1 MLAGRFCGITHRWG
15 SLQSPSPSSL
25 GVSSPM
31 EQHSSRPGQRR
42 GAVRASHDRASNDA
56 ARNGPRSTRSIDY
69 QDVPRPVAALA
80 DEYESGST
88 QPRHSHKRAQVLYA
102 ISGVTSVTTDHAS
115 YILPPQRALWIP
127 SGVAHEMTCRGHVSV
142 RTLYIDERVRGDLPA
157 ACRVFEVSDL
167 LRELILAAV
176 RMPIE
181 YDEAGRDG
189 RVMRLI
195 LDEIASAPSIPLDIS
210 MPQDPR
216 LLKVCRAILDDPAHA
231 DTLDDWARVAG
242 MGRRTFTRMF
252 RRETQMS
259 FATWRQ
265 HVRLMEAMSRLATG
279 EPVTAVAFDVG
290 YNSPS
295 AFTAMFRKAF
305 GAAPT
310 RYINE
315 QT

>member
-1 MLAGRFCGITHRWG
+1 
-15 SLQSPSPSSL
+15 
-25 GVSSPM
+25 M

-42 GAVRASHDRASNDA
+42 GAVKSSLNRALASRDA
-56 ARNGPRSTRSIDY
+56 APRSTQSIDY

-88 QPRHSHKRAQVLYA
+88 QPRHSHKRAQVLYS
-102 ISGVTSVTTDHAS
+102 ISGVASVTTDHAS

-142 RTLYIDERVRGDLPA
+142 RTLYIDERVRGDLPE

-176 RMPIE
+176 RMPVE

-189 RVMRLI
+189 RVMGLI

-210 MPQDPR
+210 MPLDAR

-265 HVRLMEAMSRLATG
+265 HVRLMEAMSRLASG

-315 QT
+315 QG

>member
-1 MLAGRFCGITHRWG
+1 
-15 SLQSPSPSSL
+15 
-25 GVSSPM
+25 M

-42 GAVRASHDRASNDA
+42 GAARSSATRALNA
-56 ARNGPRSTRSIDY
+56 AEAAPRSTRSIDY

-88 QPRHSHKRAQVLYA
+88 QPRHSHKRAQVLYS
-102 ISGVTSVTTDHAS
+102 ISGVASVTTDHAS

-127 SGVAHEMTCRGHVSV
+127 SGVAHEVVCRGHVSV
-142 RTLYIDERVRGDLPA
+142 RTLYIDERVRGDLPE

-210 MPQDPR
+210 MPQDAR
-216 LLKVCRAILDDPAHA
+216 LQKICRAILDDPAHS

-315 QT
+315 QG

>member
-1 MLAGRFCGITHRWG
+1 
-15 SLQSPSPSSL
+15 
-25 GVSSPM
+25 M

-42 GAVRASHDRASNDA
+42 GAVKGSLNRAAASNDVA
-56 ARNGPRSTRSIDY
+56 ASTTPRSTRSIDY

-80 DEYESGST
+80 DEYESGT
-88 QPRHSHKRAQVLYA
+88 IQPRHSHKRAQVLYS
-102 ISGVTSVTTDHAS
+102 ISGVASVTTDHAS

-127 SGVAHEMTCRGHVSV
+127 SGVAHEMSCRGHVSV
-142 RTLYIDERVRGDLPA
+142 RTLYIDERVRGDLPE

-167 LRELILAAV
+167 LRELIIAAV

-231 DTLDDWARVAG
+231 DTLDDWARIAG

-310 RYINE
+310 RYISE

>member
-1 MLAGRFCGITHRWG
+1 MSNNGTPGAT
-15 SLQSPSPSSL
+15 PPSS
-25 GVSSPM
+25 
-31 EQHSSRPGQRR
+31 
-42 GAVRASHDRASNDA
+42 
-56 ARNGPRSTRSIDY
+56 DY
-69 QDVPRPVAALA
+69 QDVPRPVVAMAE
-80 DEYESGST
+80 EYESGT
-88 QPRHSHKRAQVLYA
+88 VQPRHSHKRAQVLYS
-102 ISGVTSVTTDHAS
+102 ISGVASITTDHAS

-142 RTLYIDERVRGDLPA
+142 RTLYIDERVRGDLPE

-167 LRELILAAV
+167 LRELIIAAV
-176 RMPIE
+176 RMPVE

-216 LLKVCRAILDDPAHA
+216 LLKVCRAILEDPAHA

-252 RRETQMS
+252 RRETMMS

-310 RYINE
+310 RYISE
-315 QT
+315 QN

>member
-1 MLAGRFCGITHRWG
+1 V
-15 SLQSPSPSSL
+15 P
-25 GVSSPM
+25 
-31 EQHSSRPGQRR
+31 
-42 GAVRASHDRASNDA
+42 ASAPA
-56 ARNGPRSTRSIDY
+56 RSTQSIDY

-80 DEYESGST
+80 DEYESGT
-88 QPRHSHKRAQVLYA
+88 VQERHSHKRAQVLYS
-102 ISGVTSVTTDHAS
+102 ISGVASVTTDHAS

-127 SGVAHEMTCRGHVSV
+127 SGVAHEMACRGHVSV
-142 RTLYIDERVRGDLPA
+142 RTLYIDERVRGDLPE

-167 LRELILAAV
+167 LRELIIAAV

-181 YDEAGRDG
+181 YDEQGRDG

-210 MPQDPR
+210 MPLDPR
-216 LLKVCRAILDDPAHA
+216 LLKVCRAILEDPAHA

-310 RYINE
+310 RYISE

>member
-1 MLAGRFCGITHRWG
+1 M
-15 SLQSPSPSSL
+15 
-25 GVSSPM
+25 
-31 EQHSSRPGQRR
+31 
-42 GAVRASHDRASNDA
+42 
-56 ARNGPRSTRSIDY
+56 
-69 QDVPRPVAALA
+69 AALA
-80 DEYESGST
+80 DEYESGFV
-88 QPRHSHKRAQVLYA
+88 QPRHSHKRAQLLYA
-102 ISGVTSVTTDHAS
+102 TSGVASVTTDEAS
-115 YILPPQRALWIP
+115 YVLPPQRALWIP
-127 SGVAHEMTCRGHVSV
+127 SGVSHGVTCRGHVSV
-142 RTLYIDERVRGDLPA
+142 RTLYIDERVRGDLPDS
-157 ACRVFEVSDL
+157 CRIFEVSDL
-167 LRELILAAV
+167 LRELILAAI

-181 YDEAGRDG
+181 YDENGRDG
-189 RVMRLI
+189 RVMKLI
-195 LDEIASAPSIPLDIS
+195 LDEIASAPSIPLQIS
-210 MPQDPR
+210 MPQDAR
-216 LLKVCRAILDDPAHA
+216 LLKVCRAILDDPAHS

-310 RYINE
+310 RYISE
-315 QT
+315 QAGTAGPSP